1 MLVCKCHMS
10 DYKCRFWHA
19 KRHFLC
25 FHAVIDTVKDISV
38 PKTY

>member
-10 DYKCRFWHA
+10 DRFWHA
-19 KRHFLC
+19 NRHILC
-25 FHAVIDTVKDISV
+25 FHAVFDTVKDISV